1 MGTII
6 YLTRHGETEWNI
18 EKRLQG
24 RGDSPLTKDGIQR
37 AKELRDRIKNI
48 DIDVIYSSPI
58 KRALNTANILRGN
71 KNIDIVTDDR
81 LMEMCFGDY
90 EGTSMVD
97 KHEDMKIYFER
108 PKEYVVKN
116 GVEPY
121 EDVFARINSFLDE
134 LTSNPRYKDSNIF
147 VATHGGMLRG
157 FLYLLK
163 DIDLN
168 EYWGN
173 GLHKN
178 GAVTIVEIKDG
189 KRKILQEGI
198 ILYDESRI

>member
-1 MGTII
+1 
-6 YLTRHGETEWNI
+6 
-18 EKRLQG
+18 
-24 RGDSPLTKDGIQR
+24 
-37 AKELRDRIKNI
+37 
-48 DIDVIYSSPI
+48 
-58 KRALNTANILRGN
+58 
-71 KNIDIVTDDR
+71 
-81 LMEMCFGDY
+81 
-90 EGTSMVD
+90 
-97 KHEDMKIYFER
+97 
-108 PKEYVVKN
+108 
-116 GVEPY
+116 
-121 EDVFARINSFLDE
+121 
-134 LTSNPRYKDSNIF
+134 